1 MRVFTCENCGQLIFF
16 DNSRCLRCD
25 TPLGYVHE
33 QRDVVALREL
43 ADGRL
48 VDLATPTGTWQR
60 CATADLTG
68 CNWLVPA
75 GSTALCASCQ
85 LTRTRPADSD
95 AAGLTELVQ
104 SEMAKR
110 RLVFQLAELGLPVEP
125 RREATKTGLAFDLLS
140 SSETKVVTGHD
151 DGIITLDLAE
161 ADDEH
166 RERLR
171 LQLSE
176 PYRTVLGHFRHEIGH
191 YYWDRLVRDGGS
203 TEACRAVFG
212 DERANYA
219 EALERHYKNGPPGD
233 WSNRFISAYA
243 SSHPWED
250 FAETWAHYL
259 HIVDALETA
268 RSYGIDVRAR
278 FMPDASAAKI
288 DFNPYTAPS
297 AERLVEA
304 WIPLTVALNGVNRS
318 MGHGDLYPFVLNQ
331 PVMRKLEFVHDLIG
345 DGRAAKETPA
355 AA

>member
-1 MRVFTCENCGQLIFF
+1 MRVFTCESCGQLIFF

-25 TPLGYVHE
+25 APLGYVHQ
-33 QRDVVALREL
+33 QRDVVALREQ

-48 VDLATPTGTWQR
+48 VDLATPTGAWQR

-75 GSTALCASCQ
+75 GNAALCASCE

-95 AAGLTELVQ
+95 EAGLTELVQ

-125 RREATKTGLAFDLLS
+125 RQEATKTGLAFDLLS

-176 PYRTVLGHFRHEIGH
+176 PYRTVLGHFRHEIAH
-191 YYWDRLVRDGGS
+191 YYWPLLVRDPD
-203 TEACRAVFG
+203 TLAACRALFG
-212 DERANYA
+212 DDTADYA
-219 EALERHYKNGPPGD
+219 EAVKAHYDSAVEDDESWMTDYISRYATMHPYED
-233 WSNRFISAYA
+233 W
-243 SSHPWED
+243 
-250 FAETWAHYL
+250 AETFAHYL
-259 HIVDALETA
+259 HILDTLQTAESFGVATPGVTAVKGLTRRVGAHPTRPLGATSFEEVIDNWLEL
-268 RSYGIDVRAR
+268 SY
-278 FMPDASAAKI
+278 
-288 DFNPYTAPS
+288 
-297 AERLVEA
+297 
-304 WIPLTVALNGVNRS
+304 ALNQINRS
-318 MGHGDLYPFVLNQ
+318 MGHRDLYPFVLAA
-331 PVMRKLEFVHDLIG
+331 PVIKKMAFVDRLVHQG
-345 DGRAAKETPA
+345 
-355 AA
+355 